1 MVGFLVEELE
11 AVWVDFDEEVVVDAE
26 PLVEVEVGTE
36 VVEAFGEAELELD
49 TGGTAF
55 GDPDDPDD
63 PDGKLL
69 PPPTPA
75 ALLHE
80 PPVHFL

>member
-1 MVGFLVEELE
+1 MVGFLVEEFE

-26 PLVEVEVGTE
+26 PLVEVEVGAE

-49 TGGTAF
+49 MGGAAF

-63 PDGKLL
+63 KLL

-80 PPVHFL
+80 PAVHFL